1 VEEKKVTIL
10 KGRYRLVERIGRGA
24 MGTVFMAED
33 TVMERRVAIKVLR
46 LPEELPEKAREE
58 AVKRFYREARL
69 AGKLIHPNIVATFD
83 IDQEGT
89 HHFISMELVEGET
102 LSCMLEE
109 RKTLDPL
116 LAVGIAQQVCEALD
130 YAHAYGVVHRDI
142 KPGNVFIVGG
152 EKVKVGDFGI
162 ARSMDSS
169 TLTQTGY
176 SLGTPQYMSPEQVR
190 GEGMDPRSD
199 IFSLGVVL
207 YEMLEG
213 MNPFSADTPHTVI
226 YNILEKEP
234 PLLEG
239 KGYALPGLKEVLD
252 KALRKDVDSRYQTAG
267 EMSHDLKALLE
278 GRKVV
283 AAPLPTPPPMT
294 DQPAAAPPV
303 APAVAS
309 GPAPAMPAAKEKK
322 KGRRWPLV
330 AGGALVGAL
339 VLFIVLVL
347 ITGGEENRPGPTEPI
362 ERFLT
367 AVIEGRMRV
376 AEALLT
382 DVAKEEIDMAMLR
395 QGALAISRE
404 AGGHEVFFTR
414 IEEGDD
420 SASVQVWMAGGD
432 RDYDLGLW
440 RLVWVDDR
448 WFIEKP
454 GYLTEI
460 GKEPPP
466 EEFEEPP
473 PEEPR

>member
-1 VEEKKVTIL
+1 MAEDKKETVL
-10 KGRYRLVERIGRGA
+10 KGRYRLVDRIGRGA

-83 IDQEGT
+83 IDQDGAY
-89 HHFISMELVEGET
+89 HFISMELVEGET
-102 LSCMLEE
+102 LSGILEE
-109 RKTLDPL
+109 KETLDPL

-130 YAHAYGVVHRDI
+130 YAHSYGVVHRDI
-142 KPGNVFIVGG
+142 KPGNIFVVGG

-176 SLGTPQYMSPEQVR
+176 SMGTPQYMSPEQVR

-234 PLLEG
+234 PPLEG

-252 KALRKDVDSRYQTAG
+252 RALRKNIDSRYQRAG
-267 EMSHDLKALLE
+267 DMSHDLKALLE
-278 GRKVV
+278 GRRVV
-283 AAPLPTPPPMT
+283 AAPPPLTPPAVGR
-294 DQPAAAPPV
+294 PAAAPAVP
-303 APAVAS
+303 PAAVS
-309 GPAPAMPAAKEKK
+309 GPAPAAQAAKERRR
-322 KGRRWPLV
+322 RRWPLV
-330 AGGALVGAL
+330 VGGALMGAL
-339 VLFIVLVL
+339 VLFVVLAL
-347 ITGGEENRPGPTEPI
+347 FTGGQGDRPSPTEPI
-362 ERFLT
+362 ERFLE
-367 AVIEGRMRV
+367 AVVEGRMRI
-376 AEALLT
+376 ADDLLT
-382 DVAKEEIDMAMLR
+382 DTAREELDMAVLR
-395 QGALAISRE
+395 QEALALSRE
-404 AGGHEVFFTR
+404 AGGHEVFFTG

-420 SASVQVWMAGGD
+420 SASVEVWIAGGE

-454 GYLTEI
+454 GYLADM
-460 GKEPPP
+460 GGEPPP
-466 EEFEEPP
+466 EEFEEP
-473 PEEPR
+473 R